1 MDASCAADESAL
13 LRTTKSCGP
22 DASMVGVKL
31 AKEIPPM
38 KVTKK
43 PDHLGEHEVDR

>member
-13 LRTTKSCGP
+13 LRTAKSCGP